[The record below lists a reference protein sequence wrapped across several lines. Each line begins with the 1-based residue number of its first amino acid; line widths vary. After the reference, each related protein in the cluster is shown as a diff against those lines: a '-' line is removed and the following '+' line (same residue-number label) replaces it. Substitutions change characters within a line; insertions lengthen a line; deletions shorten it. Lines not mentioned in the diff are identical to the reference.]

1 MTFFNAK
8 DMRSHLKHMVDDRQK
23 KERGELFCFYHRK
36 SENTCWGNKPELVE
50 QMKIWRKQKK
60 QGTLHLNP
68 YNNRTKV
75 IAGETFYILVVQQGS
90 SPETIEP
97 IGIDPF
103 GFGFD
108 EGMYLVDGMIY
119 AFKHEANRD
128 AVFAYVMK

>member
-1 MTFFNAK
+1 MTFFTTN
-8 DMRSHLKHMVDDRQK
+8 DMRSHLKGLVADRQ
-23 KERGELFCFYHRK
+23 KERGEIVCYYHRK
-36 SENTCWGNKPELVE
+36 GKFTCWSNKPEMVE

-60 QGTLHLNP
+60 QGALHLNP
-68 YNNRTKV
+68 KNNRTKV
-75 IAGETFYILVVQQGS
+75 ISGETFYILVIQQGS

-108 EGMYLVDGMIY
+108 EGAYLVDGMIY